1 MKIIY
6 NISTTASAGGGME
19 RVIVE
24 KANYLADVFGHDVL
38 IITTDQN
45 NQPTFYPYSNNVR
58 HIDIG
63 INYKSIPGNV
73 NFVKNYLTYR
83 MALKK
88 HRQKLEPILLA
99 EKADIV
105 ISMSRDEK
113 EFLYKIKDGSKKIL
127 ESHRC
132 LKPRARIEY
141 KRATGIIKRLKIV
154 YRLFHETWLPKHY
167 DKFILLTEEDK
178 GFWTER
184 PNAAVIPNPLPF
196 NMVEC
201 SELKNKR
208 ILSVGRISFEKGID
222 RMLKIWSKVSI
233 NYPDWKLTLI
243 GEVVDPELFSLI
255 KDLKLQDSVEILPP
269 TPLIKAE
276 YLKSSIYVM
285 TSLFEGLPM
294 VLLEAIACGLP
305 IVSYDFKC
313 GPRDVIN
320 NDIDGYLVTE
330 GDEATFVEKLSLLIS
345 NEELR
350 LKMGAQAKLNS
361 QRFSVE
367 RVMEKWNN
375 LFIELCNKL

>member
-1 MKIIY
+1 
-6 NISTTASAGGGME
+6 
-19 RVIVE
+19 
-24 KANYLADVFGHDVL
+24 
-38 IITTDQN
+38 
-45 NQPTFYPYSNNVR
+45 
-58 HIDIG
+58 
-63 INYKSIPGNV
+63 
-73 NFVKNYLTYR
+73 
-83 MALKK
+83 
-88 HRQKLEPILLA
+88 
-99 EKADIV
+99 
-105 ISMSRDEK
+105 MSRDEK

-243 GEVVDPELFSLI
+243 GEVVDQELLSLI